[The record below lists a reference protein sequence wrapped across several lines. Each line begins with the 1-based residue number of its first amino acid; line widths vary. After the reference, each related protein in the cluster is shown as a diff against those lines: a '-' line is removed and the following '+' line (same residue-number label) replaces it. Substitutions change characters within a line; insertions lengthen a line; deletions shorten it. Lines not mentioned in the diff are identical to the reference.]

1 MPRIVRKTNKT
12 VLLAVEGETE
22 LAFVTHLKQCYIT
35 RNCNV
40 SIKIK
45 NAHGFGPLGI
55 MDALSTGAR
64 GKSYD
69 HFAAL
74 FDSDIPICQASGQFF
89 RKNNVKLFQSVPSIE
104 GTILRLGNIR
114 TKQNIS
120 TEECKRLLAR
130 SFVGD
135 AMDVR
140 FYERHFQKNLIDAG
154 RGSIQI
160 LDDLI
165 NYIVAPK

>member
-22 LAFVTHLKQCYIT
+22 LAFVTHLKQSYLT

-55 MDALSTGAR
+55 MDALINGSR

-69 HFAAL
+69 HMAAL
-74 FDSDIPICQASGQFF
+74 FDSDIPICRESGQFF
-89 RKNNVKLFQSVPSIE
+89 QKNNVKLFQSIPAIE

-120 TEECKRLLAR
+120 TDECKRLLAR
-130 SFVGD
+130 NFVGD

-140 FYERHFQKNLIDAG
+140 FYERHFQKHLIDAN
-154 RGSIQI
+154 RANIQI

-165 NYIVAPK
+165 NYILDPE